1 MISSIGSITTMAS
14 LITGSVIG
22 MSIVTQFACSTF
34 NRTYRAVENIA
45 TSNYPCFDELYEYI
59 ENNSIELRIQIINN
73 VLKENTG
80 NKKSIEMSIDSV
92 TTSLNKI
99 NEILNEIKMK
109 KEYQDSIYLSNW
121 SIRKYNCT
129 EILERLKT
137 QINILNVRFD
147 DMIKIIN
154 L

>member
-1 MISSIGSITTMAS
+1 
-14 LITGSVIG
+14 
-22 MSIVTQFACSTF
+22 
-34 NRTYRAVENIA
+34 
-45 TSNYPCFDELYEYI
+45 
-59 ENNSIELRIQIINN
+59 
-73 VLKENTG
+73 
-80 NKKSIEMSIDSV
+80 MSIDSV